1 MEAVFP
7 PEDHSSAHVQTTS
20 WFLLSAA
27 GFTSLSFV
35 LKGILALL
43 IMVFMTHMAEEKLEK
58 GQKKNRHKS
67 RSTLFTGTYRIPV
80 MKQRDTLNTCL

>member
-58 GQKKNRHKS
+58 GQKR
-67 RSTLFTGTYRIPV
+67 T
-80 MKQRDTLNTCL
+80 DTNHAPLSLQEPTAFLS